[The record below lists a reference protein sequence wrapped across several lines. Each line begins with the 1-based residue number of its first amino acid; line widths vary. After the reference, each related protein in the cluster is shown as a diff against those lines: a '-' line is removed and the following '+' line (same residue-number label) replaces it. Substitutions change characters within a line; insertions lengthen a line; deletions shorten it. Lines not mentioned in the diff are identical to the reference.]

1 MTRRRAKRRRSE
13 NDGLSFIT
21 DRILRED
28 IKTAL
33 EFFVYLTGESAKT
46 KSRRKRKELY
56 RTAILY
62 VASATEALCLFL
74 LARSG
79 VKREK
84 VDCKYQSEI
93 TLPPDVVVPR
103 GKLVVALQERTPIPL
118 EEMPFAQVIGT
129 LAHEKLIPKQL
140 AASLDALREARNTQH
155 LYARRSHTVSE
166 KMVSRAFAT
175 FRDMLNVI
183 ASHKF

>member
-1 MTRRRAKRRRSE
+1 MARQ
-13 NDGLSFIT
+13 
-21 DRILRED
+21 
-28 IKTAL
+28 
-33 EFFVYLTGESAKT
+33 
-46 KSRRKRKELY
+46 RRKSKSKPQLFRFLADEKIRQGVSTATKFAAYLHDMASDSTPRFQANEL
-56 RTAILY
+56 RRCTVLY

-74 LARSG
+74 LACSG
-79 VKREK
+79 AKREK

-155 LYARRSHTVSE
+155 LYARRSHAVSE
-166 KMVSRAFAT
+166 KTVSMAFAT

-183 ASHKF
+183 ASNTF